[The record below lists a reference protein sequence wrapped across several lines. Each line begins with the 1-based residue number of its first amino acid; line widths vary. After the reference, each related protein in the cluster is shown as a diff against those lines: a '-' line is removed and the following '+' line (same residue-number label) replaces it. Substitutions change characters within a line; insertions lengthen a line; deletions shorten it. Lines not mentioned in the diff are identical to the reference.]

1 MVGNSHD
8 YNDYKEDKL
17 EEAVWLALS
26 LVLVVLCGLM
36 VLALTAPLLLQLI
49 ASLIWQ

>member
-1 MVGNSHD
+1 MVGNSH
-8 YNDYKEDKL
+8 DYKEDKL

-36 VLALTAPLLLQLI
+36 VLVLSAPLLLQLI

>member
-8 YNDYKEDKL
+8 YKEDKL
-17 EEAVWLALS
+17 EGAVWLALS
-26 LVLVVLCGLM
+26 FILVVLCGLM
-36 VLALTAPLLLQLI
+36 VLALSAPLLLQLI

>member
-1 MVGNSHD
+1 MVGNSH
-8 YNDYKEDKL
+8 DYKEDKL

-26 LVLVVLCGLM
+26 LVLVGLCGLM
-36 VLALTAPLLLQLI
+36 VLALSAPLLLQLI

>member
-1 MVGNSHD
+1 MAGSSHD
-8 YNDYKEDKL
+8 YNDYKKDKL

-26 LVLVVLCGLM
+26 LVLVGLCGLM
-36 VLALTAPLLLQLI
+36 VLALSAPLLLQLI

>member
-8 YNDYKEDKL
+8 YKEDKL
-17 EEAVWLALS
+17 ESAVWFALS
-26 LVLVVLCGLM
+26 LVLVGLCGLM
-36 VLALTAPLLLQLI
+36 VLALSAPLLLQLI

>member
-26 LVLVVLCGLM
+26 LVLVGLCGLM
-36 VLALTAPLLLQLI
+36 VLALSAPLLLQLI